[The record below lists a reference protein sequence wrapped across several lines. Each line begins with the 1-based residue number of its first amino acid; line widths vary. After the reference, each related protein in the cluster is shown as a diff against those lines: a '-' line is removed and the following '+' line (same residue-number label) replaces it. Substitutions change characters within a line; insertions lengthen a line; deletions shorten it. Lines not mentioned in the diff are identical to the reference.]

1 MGFFDVV
8 AKVADKAAEMASD
21 AYYDVDSD
29 VFVMSDRE
37 LALIATG
44 KKNAGAV
51 KKALVLKELFNRGY
65 RSPEDVRSLL

>member
-37 LALIATG
+37 LAQIATG
-44 KKNAGAV
+44 KKKRRSS
-51 KKALVLKELFNRGY
+51 KKSIGVERTF
-65 RSPEDVRSLL
+65 